1 MSFDIFL
8 NTANEIL
15 VLLTGLLGLIGTGV
29 GTYFAIKNWIANV
42 KTKNSDTLWKMLM
55 EMADKAMEEA
65 ERTGASGADKKEM
78 VLKAIEAG
86 AEAAG
91 IETSM
96 FFTQLDTYVDQTID
110 FFNRM
115 KEAQNK

>member
-1 MSFDIFL
+1 MGFEIFL
-8 NTANEIL
+8 DTANEVL
-15 VLLTGLLGLIGTGV
+15 VLITGLIGLVGTGIS
-29 GTYFAIKNWIANV
+29 TYFAIKNWIANV
-42 KTKNSDTLWKMLM
+42 KAKNSDAIWKMLM

-96 FFTQLDTYVDQTID
+96 FFTQLDTYIDQTID
-110 FFNRM
+110 FFNKM
-115 KEAQNK
+115 KKAQNK